1 MLDHSWQDC
10 LDAFLLSN
18 RSATS
23 RITYHSILYTFLH
36 DLGNTSPDAVTDAEI
51 QTFSRSGS
59 HAPQNRGQDVS
70 ASTYRRRVGIL
81 ADFYRFASNY
91 EVAGLPLYQKPL
103 PAILANWQLRPSV
116 ANDVPAPFDH
126 FPPEWREA
134 TEQFLSQLWERS
146 GSDATVESYRLMLRR
161 FFAVPRT
168 PQQATRTDVLAF
180 LAQKSESKRN
190 AGQPV
195 APATRNLRLCVLI
208 SYYRWCSNWLI
219 PGTDTFLFVGI
230 PPVQGIS
237 YGKPDEHYRAMSEE
251 ELEAFFGAISDSS
264 VISLRDKSIFVTFLA
279 CARRRSE
286 LVNLKWGD
294 ISEGMLTDSNGYKR
308 RGRLYTFRG
317 KGHKRLLDTQ
327 ELPEFA
333 YATILRYLEASGRLA
348 TMQPD
353 DPIWVSTHPGQ
364 GRHGSPTN
372 QPLGDDYI
380 NSRFRQIC
388 QRAGIEDRA
397 GLSLHSFRHSSA
409 LHRYALGEDLLSLKR
424 LLRHSNIS
432 TTDRYLRQLAGQ
444 ADEGAERLRAR
455 FSFLR

>member
-1 MLDHSWQDC
+1 MLDPVWQSC
-10 LDAFLLSN
+10 VEQFIRMN
-18 RSATS
+18 QSATS
-23 RITYHSILYTFLH
+23 RETYHSILSTFLH
-36 DLGNTSPDAVTDAEI
+36 DLGSVSPAEVTDAEI
-51 QTFSRSGS
+51 QTFLAAPS
-59 HAPQNRGQDVS
+59 HAPQNRDQAVS
-70 ASTYRRRVGIL
+70 VSTWRRRVGIL
-81 ADFYRFASNY
+81 ADFYRFAQTFP
-91 EVAGLPLYQKPL
+91 VDGQPLYQKPL
-103 PAILANWQLRPSV
+103 PTILATWQSRPGV
-116 ANDVPAPFDH
+116 ASDVPAPFDH
-126 FPPEWREA
+126 FPPEWQIA
-134 TEQFLSQLWERS
+134 TEQFLSSLWERS
-146 GSDATVESYRLMLRR
+146 GSDATVESYRMTLRR

-180 LAQKSESKRN
+180 LSQKSESKRN

-208 SYYRWCSNWLI
+208 SFYRWTSNWLI
-219 PGTDTFLFVGI
+219 PGTDTFLFTGI
-230 PPVQGIS
+230 PPTQGIS

-251 ELEAFFGAISDSS
+251 ELEAFFGSISDSS

-294 ISEGMLTDSNGYKR
+294 ISEGMLTDSNGHKR

-333 YATILRYLEASGRLA
+333 YATILRYLDASGRLA

-424 LLRHSNIS
+424 LLRHSNLA
-432 TTDRYLRQLAGQ
+432 TTDKYLRQLAGE
-444 ADEGAERLRAR
+444 ADPGAERLRTR